1 MRACVCLCAVVE
13 GYDVVKKIEDC
24 GTNSG
29 KPKEGVC
36 VCLCV
41 CVSVCLCFCVSVRME
56 WIPPSDVLLHVEF
69 CFSCV
74 SCVTRVSACKT
85 L

>member
-1 MRACVCLCAVVE
+1 MLCVCVRVSVSAVVE

-36 VCLCV
+36 VCACV
-41 CVSVCLCFCVSVRME
+41 CVCVCARADGMD
-56 WIPPSDVLLHVEF
+56 PPSDVLLYVDF
-69 CFSCV
+69 FFLLCFLCYPRICV
-74 SCVTRVSACKT
+74 
-85 L
+85 

>member
-1 MRACVCLCAVVE
+1 VRACVCLCAVVE

-41 CVSVCLCFCVSVRME
+41 CVSVFLCVCANGMD
-56 WIPPSDVLLHVEF
+56 PPSDVLLYVEF